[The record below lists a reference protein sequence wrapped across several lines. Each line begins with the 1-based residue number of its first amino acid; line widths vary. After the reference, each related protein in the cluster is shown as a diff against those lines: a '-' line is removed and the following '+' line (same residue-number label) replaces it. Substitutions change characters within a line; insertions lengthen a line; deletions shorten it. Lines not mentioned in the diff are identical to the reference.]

1 MKFGPLTNLHKISGL
16 FVYNRTQY
24 RYQTRLRPIFTP
36 RTRRYAMATTPKSA
50 KKTTAAPSLRF
61 FHSEELRIQTL
72 KVLDAIDT
80 APDHPK
86 HGQTLADLVS
96 DLVDAGMDYYFLRA
110 LKAANVGFVAEQ
122 SAKLGMSGAVKLIS
136 SVSRKYLERM
146 EPQQLQIVAQHL
158 RTLT

>member
-1 MKFGPLTNLHKISGL
+1 
-16 FVYNRTQY
+16 
-24 RYQTRLRPIFTP
+24 
-36 RTRRYAMATTPKSA
+36 MATTPKSA
-50 KKTTAAPSLRF
+50 KKTTATPSLRF

-72 KVLDAIDT
+72 TVLNAIDT
-80 APDHPK
+80 TPDHPK

-110 LKAANVGFVAEQ
+110 LKEANVGFVAEQ

>member
-1 MKFGPLTNLHKISGL
+1 
-16 FVYNRTQY
+16 
-24 RYQTRLRPIFTP
+24 
-36 RTRRYAMATTPKSA
+36 MATTPKSA
-50 KKTTAAPSLRF
+50 KKTTTAPSLRF

-72 KVLDAIDT
+72 RVLDAIDT
-80 APDHPK
+80 TPDHPK

-110 LKAANVGFVAEQ
+110 LNAANVGFVAEQ